1 MSPEN
6 PPNFVRAAGP
16 LRMPSRTGTRI
27 HAGEKRRIVS
37 PVATRYSASAHVD
50 DPSNI
55 DRKPYVRYL
64 FR

>member
-16 LRMPSRTGTRI
+16 LCLPSRTGTRI
-27 HAGEKRRIVS
+27 HAGAKRVIVS
-37 PVATRYSASAHVD
+37 SVATRSSASAPMD

-55 DRKPYVRYL
+55 DHKPYVRYL
-64 FR
+64 F